1 VIDQAMTAAVFHT
14 GGPSVAPEA
23 TIHLDLRQ
31 GDAELL
37 KSMTYKTRHNIR
49 KTINAHLEIGRD
61 QDIAVFH
68 RLHAATA
75 ERQGFAPI
83 SIKDLQA
90 QYDFLAPSG
99 FCTIFVAGY
108 KGVPIAGLWLTRF
121 AGTITFKLP
130 GWDSNSAVPPVNEAL
145 HWAAKQWARTQGRIP
160 MISVDSIGRA
170 PSTPWWVGH

>member
-14 GGPSVAPEA
+14 VGPSVAPDA

-31 GDAELL
+31 SDAELS
-37 KSMTYKTRHNIR
+37 KSMTYRTRHNIR

-61 QDIAVFH
+61 RDVAVFH

-90 QYDFLAPSG
+90 QYDLLARSG

-108 KGVPIAGLWLTRF
+108 KGVPVAGLWLTRF

-130 GWDSNSAVPPVNEAL
+130 RLGFKFRGATRERGAPLGCKTVGPYTGAHTYGFGGFDRPSAEYTV
-145 HWAAKQWARTQGRIP
+145 G
-160 MISVDSIGRA
+160 
-170 PSTPWWVGH
+170 VGH